1 MYRNL
6 PRARLSQNLPLRMKS
21 RSALLRALALFSFLL
36 PLLVRAAEFP
46 YEGSDLPVDPIV
58 KWGRLDNGLRY
69 ALMPNHEPKGRAS
82 LRLTVAA
89 GSLHEADAQRGLAH
103 FLEHMAFNGSTH
115 FAPGTL
121 VEYFQ
126 RLGMSFGGDT
136 NAFTSFDRT
145 VYLLELPDTKP
156 ETFEKALT
164 LFSDY
169 AGGLLLQPDE
179 IDKERG
185 IILSEKRA
193 RDSIEFRQFVGEFD
207 FLLPETRFVQR
218 IPIGLEDVI
227 KQASRDRFVDFY
239 NTWYRPELITVT
251 VVGDFDPAAVEPQLR
266 KTLSAVA
273 ARGPVRPEP
282 NLGRVAATGGAAVR
296 FLPEPEA
303 PAVHIAIETV
313 SPYAYEADTAANR
326 LKYLPRSLALSI
338 LNRRFAILA
347 KKEGAPFLSGSISAS
362 EQYDFFRN
370 ASVELTC
377 KPEQWPAALGVAEQ
391 ELRRALQF
399 GFEPA
404 ELKEAVAQMRNE
416 LEQAVRTASTRRS
429 EGLAN
434 EIADTFIEKNVFTTP
449 ATELALY
456 GPVLDKIT
464 AADCLAALR
473 ETWNDKLTRRLW
485 VTGNLKLDGDAEKQ
499 ILAAHE
505 ASRAVAVTAPDKIE
519 EAAFAYA
526 DFGPAGEVAKKQT
539 VDDLGTTL
547 VEFKNGV
554 RLNLKPTDFEAGRI
568 RLNIRV
574 GGGRLTLPADKPGL
588 DFLASNLLLRGG
600 LGQHSADDLQR
611 ILAGHTVGSTFAVGN
626 DAFNFGGATN
636 RADLALQLELLC
648 AYLTDPG
655 YRPEA
660 LRQVQRNLGPLYTQ
674 IAHVVEGPLQTEV
687 PRLLASGDLRF
698 GLPPQETVAART
710 DTEVKAWLAPEF
722 ARGPIEIALVG
733 DFDPDAALAAVAKTF
748 GALPARAAKPDYDAQ
763 RVAKFPAA
771 PVEKQFAVPTEIP
784 KGIVELF
791 WPGNDNRD
799 VHLARRLNLL
809 MNVFADRLRV
819 KIREQM
825 GETYSPD
832 AGASLS
838 DTFRGY
844 GFLAASATV
853 APDKARAIADAIK
866 TVAVDL
872 HDHGVTDE
880 ELDRAKQPALTAV
893 KQSQRT
899 NPYWLTAVLAAA
911 QEYPERLDWSR
922 TRYKD
927 LESITTPEL
936 TSLAS
941 QYLDPARVCE
951 FISVP
956 EAKPDAK
963 PASTPAAPA
972 K

>member
-1 MYRNL
+1 
-6 PRARLSQNLPLRMKS
+6 MKS
-21 RSALLRALALFSFLL
+21 RPALLRVLAFFSFLA
-36 PLLVRAAEFP
+36 PLLALAAEFP
-46 YEGSDLPVDPIV
+46 YEGSDLPVDPTV

-89 GSLHEADAQRGLAH
+89 GSLNESDDQRGLAH

-136 NAFTSFDRT
+136 NAYTSFDRT
-145 VYLLELPDTKP
+145 VYMLELPDTKP

-179 IDKERG
+179 INKERG

-193 RDSIEFRQFVGEFD
+193 RDSIEFRQFVGEFE

-218 IPIGLEDVI
+218 IPIGLQDVI
-227 KQASRDRFVDFY
+227 EKAQRDRFEDFY
-239 NTWYRPELITVT
+239 NTWYRPDLITIT
-251 VVGDFDPAAVEPQLR
+251 IVGDFDPAVVEPQLR
-266 KTLSAVA
+266 KILSPVA
-273 ARGPVRPEP
+273 ARAPARPAP
-282 NLGRVAATGGAAVR
+282 NLGRVDATGGATVR

-313 SPYAYEADTAANR
+313 SPYAHEADTAANR
-326 LKYLPRSLALSI
+326 LKYLPRSLALSM

-347 KKEGAPFLSGSISAS
+347 KKDGAPFLSGTVGAT

-370 ASVELTC
+370 ASVEMTC
-377 KPEQWPAALGVAEQ
+377 KPEQWRAALGVGEQ
-391 ELRRALQF
+391 ELRRALQY

-404 ELKEAVAQMRNE
+404 ELKEAAARMRNE

-429 EGLAN
+429 EALAN
-434 EIADTFIEKNVFTTP
+434 EIAETFIERNVFTTP
-449 ATELALY
+449 ATELALF
-456 GPVLDKIT
+456 GPALDKIT
-464 AADCLAALR
+464 PAACLAALR
-473 ETWNDKLTRRLW
+473 ETWSDQLTRRLW
-485 VTGNLKLDGDAEKQ
+485 VTGNLKLEGDAEKQ
-499 ILAAHE
+499 IAAAYA
-505 ASRAVAVTAPDKIE
+505 ASHAVTVTPPEKIA
-519 EAAFAYA
+519 EAVFAYT
-526 DFGPAGEVAKKQT
+526 DFGPAGDVAKKQT

-568 RLNIRV
+568 RLSVRV

-600 LGQHSADDLQR
+600 LGKHSADDLQR

-626 DAFNFGGATN
+626 DAFNFSGATD
-636 RADLALQLELLC
+636 RADLLLQLQLLC

-660 LRQVQRNLGPLYTQ
+660 LRQVRQNLGPLYTQ

-687 PRLLASGDLRF
+687 PRLLASGDPRF
-698 GLPPQETVAART
+698 GLPPQEAVTART
-710 DTEVKAWLAPEF
+710 DTEVKSWLTPEF
-722 ARGPIEIALVG
+722 AHGAIEIAIVG
-733 DFDPDAALAAVAKTF
+733 DFDPAAAIAAVAKTY
-748 GALPARAAKPDYDAQ
+748 GTLPARAPKPGYDAQ

-771 PVEKQFAVPTEIP
+771 PVEKEFTVPTEIP
-784 KGIVELF
+784 KGIVQLF
-791 WPGNDNRD
+791 WPGTDNRD
-799 VHLARRLNLL
+799 VHRARRLNIL
-809 MNVFADRLRV
+809 MSVLEDRLRV
-819 KIREQM
+819 KIREEM
-825 GETYSPD
+825 GESYSPD

-838 DTFRGY
+838 DTYWGY
-844 GFLAASATV
+844 GFLGASATV
-853 APDKARAIADAIK
+853 APDKARVIADAIK
-866 TVAVDL
+866 AVAVDL
-872 HDHGVTDE
+872 HDHGVTNDE
-880 ELDRAKQPALTAV
+880 LERAKQPALTAV

-899 NPYWLTAVLAAA
+899 NPYWLGAVLASA
-911 QEYPERLDWSR
+911 QEYPEHLDWSR
-922 TRYKD
+922 TRYQD
-927 LESITTPEL
+927 LAGITAPEL
-936 TSLAS
+936 TELAKE
-941 QYLDPARVCE
+941 YLDPARTCE

-956 EAKPDAK
+956 ALSPSNGPVAKRDAK
-963 PASTPAAPA
+963 PAAPA